1 MLTPRY
7 YFADDFRRFSD
18 YFLSQPHKK
27 AVFRKGELLWKP
39 GQPHNRIPYFVSGAA
54 VHFAAH
60 ETGKRRIIIFHGPGT
75 VFPGYH
81 TSDFRIE
88 LSLTVS
94 ALSEITALEFTVPQF
109 QTMFASNAA
118 LAEQVVNW
126 YAMYVNRFLF
136 ETIHQEFN
144 SSRVKLCNLLYLLAM
159 NQPANSGRVI
169 EMTQEDLADI
179 LGISRVHITRELTEL
194 RHMGILATTRG
205 RLTITDPPAL
215 AALCTDETVQN
226 RGTP

>member
-39 GQPHNRIPYFVSGAA
+39 GQPHNCIHYFVSGAA

-60 ETGKRRIIIFHGPGT
+60 ETGKRRIISFHGPGT

-144 SSRVKLCNLLYLLAM
+144 SSRVKLCNLLYLLTM
-159 NQPANSGRVI
+159 NQPANSGWVI

-194 RHMGILATTRG
+194 RRMGILATTRG